1 MTPEPTDALITA
13 MRLDEAGGA
22 DTLSPAE
29 LKQAWQSDASLLWMH
44 LDFRQDNINELL
56 STLAEM
62 DPAVID
68 ALLEE
73 EIRPRVARFPGGLV
87 TTLRGV
93 NITPGSEHGKL
104 ISLRAWLTPNRL
116 VTLRRQPLD
125 VIQQIHDEF
134 AQHQGATNL
143 TEILARIADH
153 LVDQTG
159 TLLAQ
164 MNQSLAQYEEAMLS
178 DSSVTTRTLAQLRR
192 PMIMLNRFI
201 RPQYD
206 CLSRLGD
213 ASLQLDEANRITFR
227 ESANHLSRYLEDLQ
241 AMQDR
246 ALMLQEQI
254 WSMHSDRLN
263 SRMYLISVITVLFM
277 PLTFLTGL
285 LGVNVGG
292 IPGASNAHGFLWVL
306 VICLLISFL
315 LTLGIVGFQQLRQR
329 RYRAR
334 H

>member
-1 MTPEPTDALITA
+1 MTQEATTALITA
-13 MRLDEAGGA
+13 MRLDQSGGA
-22 DTLSPAE
+22 TSLSMDE
-29 LKQAWQSDASLLWMH
+29 LERVWQNDEGLLWMH
-44 LDFRQDNINELL
+44 LDFRQANIQQLL
-56 STLAEM
+56 STLAEL
-62 DPAVID
+62 DSAVID

-73 EIRPRVARFPGGLV
+73 EVRPRVARFPGGLV

-93 NITPGSEHGKL
+93 NVNPGSEPDKL

-116 VTLRRQPLD
+116 VTLRRKPLD
-125 VIQQIHDEF
+125 VVQQVRDEF
-134 AQHQGATNL
+134 TQHQGATNL
-143 TEILARIADH
+143 TGILARIADN

-164 MNQSLAQYEEAMLS
+164 MNQSLAQHEEAMLN
-178 DSSVTTRTLAQLRR
+178 DSSVTTRMLAQLRR

-201 RPQYD
+201 QPQYD
-206 CLSRLGD
+206 CLNRLGD

-227 ESANHLSRYLEDLQ
+227 ESANHLSRYLEDLK

-292 IPGASNAHGFLWVL
+292 IPGANNAHGFLWVL
-306 VICLLISFL
+306 VICLSISLL
-315 LTLGIVGFQQLRQR
+315 LTLGIVGFRQLRRR
-329 RYRAR
+329 RYRGGS
-334 H
+334 